1 MEANSAHSALAAPID
16 PNLWLT
22 IAAFLIAG
30 ALVIYA
36 WRQAAELARR
46 VALLAAAC
54 DALSAQIESLA
65 DTRAF
70 KARFKALAADVQ
82 GIAPLDAGWR
92 EYSAMLVDLGEGA
105 PIGAAAPASR
115 VFNADLAYRAGLDLR
130 RFDEIPNRLVGAG
143 LFFTFVGLTL
153 SIWLANTGG
162 DTAHTLAALRLLL
175 KVAATKFV
183 TSLFAIG
190 ASLWFTWRRE
200 AILGGLDLALERLC
214 AALDGKTVPAT
225 EAQVAEATR
234 AELGLQTGLLAQT
247 GRDEALAA
255 AIAGALE
262 KTLYSS
268 LAGALEPVAREINAM
283 GAQLGQQNVEAL
295 RQMVERFSA
304 QLGGAARQHADELGG
319 ILSSAGR
326 AMRGAPEA
334 IDAASTRFAALIE
347 REAQTFDARVQG
359 VTAGLADAVGAGA
372 AAQAAL
378 AGRMDRLAQTLG
390 TLDERLTARLAGGD
404 TATAETARLLA
415 DVSAR
420 LDTATRA
427 LVPIAR
433 IVERLDAAADAL
445 AQGARSVEGVG
456 AAGNAAT
463 AAMDRAAA
471 TFGADIERLDQT
483 VARVFDRIAVG
494 IEGFERG
501 VARFTGSGTDER
513 GEPGA

>member
-1 MEANSAHSALAAPID
+1 MRD
-16 PNLWLT
+16 
-22 IAAFLIAG
+22 
-30 ALVIYA
+30 
-36 WRQAAELARR
+36 AR
-46 VALLAAAC
+46 
-54 DALSAQIESLA
+54 
-65 DTRAF
+65 
-70 KARFKALAADVQ
+70 
-82 GIAPLDAGWR
+82 
-92 EYSAMLVDLGEGA
+92 
-105 PIGAAAPASR
+105 
-115 VFNADLAYRAGLDLR
+115 
-130 RFDEIPNRLVGAG
+130 
-143 LFFTFVGLTL
+143 
-153 SIWLANTGG
+153 
-162 DTAHTLAALRLLL
+162 
-175 KVAATKFV
+175 
-183 TSLFAIG
+183 
-190 ASLWFTWRRE
+190 
-200 AILGGLDLALERLC
+200 C
-214 AALDGKTVPAT
+214 AV
-225 EAQVAEATR
+225 
-234 AELGLQTGLLAQT
+234 
-247 GRDEALAA
+247 
-255 AIAGALE
+255 
-262 KTLYSS
+262 
-268 LAGALEPVAREINAM
+268 
-283 GAQLGQQNVEAL
+283 
-295 RQMVERFSA
+295 
-304 QLGGAARQHADELGG
+304 
-319 ILSSAGR
+319 
-326 AMRGAPEA
+326 RGAREA

-501 VARFTGSGTDER
+501 VARVTGSGTDER